1 MQKTAYEVRISDW
14 SSDVCSSDLW
24 DQSSARPLPL
34 QEEGAMMP
42 LKRVL
47 PALILVVGLAA
58 CTESKPPAPPTE
70 QQIHSSDS
78 AVATG
83 EMGRHPYRCSDGEP
97 LFVDYK
103 DNGLQIDL
111 RRPSGA
117 VPMTLPAPAQSE
129 EPTSELQSLMR
140 ISYAVFCLKKKK
152 KNTEL

>member
-1 MQKTAYEVRISDW
+1 MT
-14 SSDVCSSDLW
+14 
-24 DQSSARPLPL
+24 
-34 QEEGAMMP
+34 P

-47 PALILVVGLAA
+47 PALILVIGLAA

-111 RRPSGA
+111 RRSSSA
-117 VPMTLPAPAQSE
+117 VPMTLTAPAQG
-129 EPTSELQSLMR
+129 LQYVGETATATFKGSQLTIVALLMPLALR
-140 ISYAVFCLKKKK
+140 AASGRCVLGGRGSRVV
-152 KNTEL
+152 

>member
-1 MQKTAYEVRISDW
+1 MYVFAFFFFKQKTAYELRISDW
-14 SSDVCSSDLW
+14 SSDVCSSDLGSACPW

-83 EMGRHPYRCSDGEP
+83 EMGRHPYRCSDG
-97 LFVDYK
+97 
-103 DNGLQIDL
+103 
-111 RRPSGA
+111 R
-117 VPMTLPAPAQSE
+117 SE
-129 EPTSELQSLMR
+129 EHTSELQSLMR
-140 ISYAVFCLKKKK
+140 ISYAVFCLKKKNK
-152 KNTEL
+152 RPSREST